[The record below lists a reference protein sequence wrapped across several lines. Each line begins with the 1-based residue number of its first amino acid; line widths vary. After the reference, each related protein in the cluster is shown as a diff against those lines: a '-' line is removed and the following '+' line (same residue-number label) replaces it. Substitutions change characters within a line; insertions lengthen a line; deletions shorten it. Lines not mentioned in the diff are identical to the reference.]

1 MLIFPLR
8 LSQHVVSGCPEVT
21 VETIDDDWEF
31 IVLACDGIWDVLSNQ
46 VRRAIFV
53 FAGPLGFKF
62 SLLFLQEVVDFVT
75 RRIAS
80 GLEPEDVCEEL
91 MTRCLATDCTMGGLG
106 CDNMT
111 VILVCF
117 VNGQP
122 YQK

>member
-1 MLIFPLR
+1 MLIFPWR
-8 LSQHVVSGCPEVT
+8 LSQQVVSGCPEVT

-46 VRRAIFV
+46 VRRAILCL
-53 FAGPLGFKF
+53 PDL
-62 SLLFLQEVVDFVT
+62 SDSRSPLLFLQEVVDFVT